1 MKRKKKL
8 LKEDFSDI
16 FETYLDRVGALLDEY
31 NVPKELIDKIQPLDK
46 GIRNAIEEA
55 TLDADNLSEIL
66 AGNEELSRDVIHNIA
81 DWANDDD
88 WEAFA
93 EKIDYYSN
101 WRTIKVA
108 SINEEI
114 KFEAFKE
121 RLEENPYQLKI
132 V

>member
-16 FETYLDRVGALLDEY
+16 FETYLDRVGELLDEY
-31 NVPKELIDKIQPLDK
+31 NVPKELIEKITPLDK

-55 TLDADNLSEIL
+55 TIDEYNLSELL
-66 AGNEELSRDVIHNIA
+66 ADNEELRRDAIHNIA
-81 DWANDDD
+81 DWANNDD

-121 RLEENPYQLKI
+121 RLEENPYQLK
-132 V
+132 VV